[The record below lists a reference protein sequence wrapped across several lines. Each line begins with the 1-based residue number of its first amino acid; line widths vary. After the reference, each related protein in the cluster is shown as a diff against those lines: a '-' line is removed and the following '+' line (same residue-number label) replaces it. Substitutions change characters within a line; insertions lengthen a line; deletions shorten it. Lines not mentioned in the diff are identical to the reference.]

1 MPPSLPESGVAG
13 TFIDAAREVLA
24 EGMAKIEHCVNQ
36 LDDAGVWW
44 RPAEGQNSIANLML
58 HLSGNVR
65 QWIIAGVGGA
75 APDVRDRPR
84 EFADR
89 SGRPKAEILGL
100 LRRTVAE
107 ADGVL
112 SRLTGDGLTQP
123 RRIQGFETNVLAA
136 VFDTI
141 AHFRGHTQEI
151 IHMTRDR
158 LGEQYVFYFVPQGP
172 EQTSAGADKKRP
184 LPSASLGFLGVLAF
198 VPG

>member
-123 RRIQGFETNVLAA
+123 RRIQGFETNVLAGG
-136 VFDTI
+136 
-141 AHFRGHTQEI
+141 FRH
-151 IHMTRDR
+151 D
-158 LGEQYVFYFVPQGP
+158 
-172 EQTSAGADKKRP
+172 RP
-184 LPSASLGFLGVLAF
+184 LPRPH
-198 VPG
+198 PGDHPHDPRPVGGAVRLLLRPAGAGTDLRGRR